1 MSTSDYIAKI
11 QNGNY
16 LLAIA
21 KLTKFDGD
29 TVRDKLINAKL
40 KYEQRPFDGAWE
52 DIKVMIEVIETNL
65 NK

>member
-1 MSTSDYIAKI
+1 MKTSEYIAKI
-11 QNGNY
+11 QNENY

-21 KLTKFDGD
+21 KLTKFEGD
-29 TVRDKLINAKL
+29 TVEDCLTNAKL